1 MAKLRI
7 GQKAHR
13 VLDFLVGVGHRD
25 ARRALEGF
33 GFKDD
38 DLEDGWRRLRALS
51 YVSALAPSEPAADLS
66 SELAAWGSP
75 SATAARCAPIASAAA
90 RVETTPVKSAHDWR
104 SRRSSTTAVGWVAPG
119 VLDLLARRRIGSN
132 RGERE
137 GEMVNTSRT
146 VVVMIA
152 VAAIASSG
160 CGGEPAG
167 CPMGTRQL
175 ADGGCALPD
184 AGPTQDSGPSTAPC
198 TRASDCDDGMF
209 CNGVERC
216 EPGSSGADAR
226 GCVAAA
232 APCMASQM
240 CDEDLDL
247 CVTDCSDPDAD
258 VDGDR
263 ALGCGGGDCD
273 ETDPAVNSL
282 VNEVCDD
289 HGVNEDCNWMTIH
302 NAETNDGDRDGDRH
316 IDVRCFNVREDGTEN
331 RGTDC
336 DDTAPTVNA
345 AGVEA
350 CNGVDDNCD
359 GRVDEGLLSRYYRD
373 DDGDLYGRDDDM
385 VDACARPA
393 DYVVVGGDC
402 DDDDRMIN
410 PAGRETCDGVD
421 QDCDGRVDEEAE
433 ELGTREHCSACGDEC
448 QFACGG
454 TGCDLAVDVETS
466 WGHVCTRL
474 ASGLVYC
481 WGGGTSGQL
490 GNGSSSTMSRAVR
503 VAGVSNVRSLGVGR
517 THTCVVEDETV
528 MCFGANALLQL
539 GRGAGPSSETPLV
552 ADPGS
557 YSIVSAAANHT
568 CAVST
573 SGVDRVFCWG
583 ANDLGQLG
591 LGHTLSPRLVTL
603 VPGSGAPTGLSAGGE
618 HVCAS
623 YGTGI
628 RCWGSNYQGQ
638 IGIGTNGEPITVP
651 TAVTSWSGPVLQVGA
666 GHRVQCASQVGGDL
680 YCWGLAFHG
689 QLARSAG
696 DPRLPGPVSGLSMVA
711 SFSAG
716 VTHSCAATAGGA
728 VYCWGDNTRGQI
740 GNGGADG
747 DEDLPPTLVAGITA
761 TDVSCGFEV
770 SCAVSTSGLVYCWG
784 WNDAG
789 RTGVGTPLGSTLVP
803 TRVVAE

>member
-13 VLDFLVGVGHRD
+13 VFDFLVGVGHRD
-25 ARRALEGF
+25 ARRAFEGF

-66 SELAAWGSP
+66 SELAAWSSP

-90 RVETTPVKSAHDWR
+90 RVETTPAKSAHDWR
-104 SRRSSTTAVGWVAPG
+104 SRRSSTSAVGWVAPG

-146 VVVMIA
+146 VAVMIA

-184 AGPTQDSGPSTAPC
+184 AGPTQDSGPSTTPC

-232 APCMASQM
+232 TPCMASQM

-273 ETDPAVNSL
+273 DTDPAVNSL
-282 VNEVCDD
+282 TNEVCDD

-302 NAETNDGDRDGDRH
+302 NTETNDGDRDGDRH
-316 IDVRCFNVREDGTEN
+316 IDDRCFNVREDGTEN

-359 GRVDEGLLSRYYRD
+359 GRVDEGLLSRFYRD

-385 VDACARPA
+385 MDACARPA
-393 DYVVVGGDC
+393 DYTVVGGDC

-454 TGCDLAVDVETS
+454 TACDRAVDVEVGWT
-466 WGHVCTRL
+466 HACARL
-474 ASGLVYC
+474 ESGLVYC
-481 WGGGTSGQL
+481 WGNGTYGQL
-490 GNGSSSTMSRAVR
+490 GNGTPGSRNRAVR
-503 VAGVSNVRSLGVGR
+503 VLSIVDANDLAAGTG
-517 THTCVVEDETV
+517 HTCVLEGTTV
-528 MCFGANALLQL
+528 MCFGSDALGQIGHACSL
-539 GRGAGPSSETPLV
+539 GACATPGPAATGSFDSITAGR
-552 ADPGS
+552 
-557 YSIVSAAANHT
+557 NHT
-568 CAVST
+568 CAIAS
-573 SGVDRVFCWG
+573 SGADRLHCWG
-583 ANDLGQLG
+583 NNESGQLG
-591 LGHTLSPRLVTL
+591 LGHTAGPQLVPIL
-603 VPGSGAPTGLSAGGE
+603 VPGTAVPSTVTGGTD
-618 HVCAS
+618 HTCAS
-623 YGTGI
+623 YSTGV
-628 RCWGSNYQGQ
+628 RCWGSNAFGQ
-638 IGIGTNGEPITVP
+638 IGAGPVASP
-651 TAVTSWSGPVLQVGA
+651 VTSPLAVLAISGPSQSIGS
-666 GHRVQCASQVGGDL
+666 GFWHQCAAEPGGPFRCWGSNFIMSSHTPIIIAGVADVVAVSGGWDHTCAVARTGTL
-680 YCWGLAFHG
+680 YCWGENYAG
-689 QLARSAG
+689 QVGIESAG
-696 DPRLPGPVSGLSMVA
+696 ADVLTPTAVATLSNVTDVA
-711 SFSAG
+711 CGNA
-716 VTHSCAATAGGA
+716 VSCATTGDGIA
-728 VYCWGDNTRGQI
+728 YCWGRNAEGATGTGTTI
-740 GNGGADG
+740 G
-747 DEDLPPTLVAGITA
+747 
-761 TDVSCGFEV
+761 S
-770 SCAVSTSGLVYCWG
+770 SSTP
-784 WNDAG
+784 A
-789 RTGVGTPLGSTLVP
+789 
-803 TRVVAE
+803 RVIAE